1 MIVIDTGA
9 LQKLGYQP
17 LKDALIWGILLYPVY
32 LYKRARRLLQ
42 KQTLFFFS
50 LFIAIVP
57 TIGAEL
63 IWPLLDRKDI
73 ETVGARITN
82 QLLPFA
88 NAAECT
94 SAELVKRMPYCKYEV
109 AAHLSDG
116 RTVIVPLVQS
126 WKNMN
131 LDLEKISGDL
141 SLILLEKALEIEK
154 APKI

>member
-1 MIVIDTGA
+1 
-9 LQKLGYQP
+9 
-17 LKDALIWGILLYPVY
+17 
-32 LYKRARRLLQ
+32 
-42 KQTLFFFS
+42 
-50 LFIAIVP
+50 
-57 TIGAEL
+57 
-63 IWPLLDRKDI
+63 
-73 ETVGARITN
+73 
-82 QLLPFA
+82 
-88 NAAECT
+88 
-94 SAELVKRMPYCKYEV
+94 MPYCKFEI